1 MSLKTYIWEK
11 NISESISDYSKVA
24 GYKVNTQK
32 PIAFNEQFEF
42 EIKNTIYIQHPPK
55 FNT

>member
-1 MSLKTYIWEK
+1 MSLKTHGKKYIF
-11 NISESISDYSKVA
+11 ESISNYSKVSV
-24 GYKVNTQK
+24 YKVNTQK

-55 FNT
+55 